1 MDNLLDRVRH
11 LVEANAHREAR
22 DLLADVAD
30 RWVQAGSF
38 TEIDS
43 LLREAAPAS
52 ISVAAC
58 LTLLAV
64 TKRVAGHLG
73 ARLAFAERVRDAL
86 TSTVGEARTQIILK
100 NLV

>member
-1 MDNLLDRVRH
+1 MDSLLDRVRH
-11 LVEANAHREAR
+11 LVEANTPREAR
-22 DLLADVAD
+22 DLLADVVD
-30 RWVQAGSF
+30 QWVQAGSF
-38 TEIDS
+38 TEVDS
-43 LLREAAPAS
+43 LLREADPAS

-73 ARLAFAERVRDAL
+73 ARLAFADRVHDAL
-86 TSTVGEARTQIILK
+86 TSTVGEARTRAILK